1 MKIDL
6 LHNKIIAE
14 CSTESFRAQ
23 LGAAINSHFCEKY
36 GSEIL
41 GVQMYEDH
49 LSSRFYD
56 GKTFYY
62 PLSVKTEQGVFAE
75 WVCWTVKRG
84 AFEND
89 NPFKHTGKSQID
101 FIFPDFVPSEFTDR
115 HTARYFDGAG
125 AKLRIETPAPDYSV
139 LSGRYSQ
146 CFVDMLSEKLPKIV
160 EEAASVKGIAESGI
174 EFAVVF
180 APETYMEHTSENVTY
195 RRILLCDSGSAPRDL
210 WIKWTRLDGEGAY
223 SIADTPDEE
232 NIVFEIGEDV
242 PQKIKEKEYRFL
254 SGAGKDKYH
263 SAMGRKHITEWRE
276 VIKRAVKKG
285 ELSKVEVAD
294 CSGASFVKIKPEK
307 APVAE
312 VFGKSEIE
320 EKPEL
325 NAAEEASANEARA
338 DENDELDAI
347 LMQAKAIAD
356 GAFLGKEKEE
366 EERFAYAANESAAF
380 ARSATSAAVITEDS
394 FKPEEDE
401 ELAKAM
407 EMARL
412 ALDSMDT
419 ADNAENEDAIFIED
433 EISAEGEDEND
444 DGIFAEDEIS
454 AEDEDGILIEDEVT
468 AEDELSIAEAEA
480 DEEPMIAEAEGDAED
495 GGAEVELE
503 DDADEDRE
511 LEEMTRMA
519 LEALAL
525 ARRQSEQDTFADQIT
540 DASEDEPSGEEDE
553 LADEEESLEI
563 EELADEAEASDGEEE
578 LPETEEADFA
588 DEETD
593 GEAELIGED
602 EAAPSVIVPM
612 DPTEEEYMEG
622 EDDELY
628 AEALADARALEPDGE
643 LSDDE
648 KTPDAPESAFADS
661 TSAPDIA
668 KIREEIE
675 AKVRLEYESQARKRA
690 EEEAERLRREGEMLR
705 KENERLLELARQS
718 EVAKQLAEENH
729 KNEKEQLKAQI
740 EAGLRREAKERERLA
755 EAARLA
761 TMEQQRAELEMI
773 RAEQQRAEDEK
784 ARREAEARAEEE
796 RLAEEKRIRE
806 QKARREAEA
815 KAAQIKNYTFT
826 TKVVSLIFRK
836 SVDPNLI
843 SRIEATIK
851 ATLEYL
857 GKQSVPMKIKATIPN
872 SNMVRLEF
880 REFPEQEMELLGS
893 IVKIMGNNNL
903 GIAKAIIE

>member
-1 MKIDL
+1 
-6 LHNKIIAE
+6 
-14 CSTESFRAQ
+14 
-23 LGAAINSHFCEKY
+23 
-36 GSEIL
+36 
-41 GVQMYEDH
+41 
-49 LSSRFYD
+49 
-56 GKTFYY
+56 
-62 PLSVKTEQGVFAE
+62 
-75 WVCWTVKRG
+75 
-84 AFEND
+84 
-89 NPFKHTGKSQID
+89 
-101 FIFPDFVPSEFTDR
+101 
-115 HTARYFDGAG
+115 
-125 AKLRIETPAPDYSV
+125 
-139 LSGRYSQ
+139 
-146 CFVDMLSEKLPKIV
+146 
-160 EEAASVKGIAESGI
+160 
-174 EFAVVF
+174 
-180 APETYMEHTSENVTY
+180 
-195 RRILLCDSGSAPRDL
+195 
-210 WIKWTRLDGEGAY
+210 
-223 SIADTPDEE
+223 
-232 NIVFEIGEDV
+232 
-242 PQKIKEKEYRFL
+242 
-254 SGAGKDKYH
+254 
-263 SAMGRKHITEWRE
+263 
-276 VIKRAVKKG
+276 
-285 ELSKVEVAD
+285 
-294 CSGASFVKIKPEK
+294 
-307 APVAE
+307 
-312 VFGKSEIE
+312 
-320 EKPEL
+320 
-325 NAAEEASANEARA
+325 
-338 DENDELDAI
+338 
-347 LMQAKAIAD
+347 MQAKAIAD
-356 GAFLGKEKEE
+356 GAFLDKEKEE
-366 EERFAYAANESAAF
+366 EESFAYAANESAAF

-412 ALDSMDT
+412 ALDSMDI
-419 ADNAENEDAIFIED
+419 ADNAEN
-433 EISAEGEDEND
+433 
-444 DGIFAEDEIS
+444 
-454 AEDEDGILIEDEVT
+454 EDGILIEDEVT
-468 AEDELSIAEAEA
+468 AEDELSISEAEA
-480 DEEPMIAEAEGDAED
+480 DEEPVIAEEEVDAED
-495 GGAEVELE
+495 GGADAEAGV
-503 DDADEDRE
+503 DADEDRE

-540 DASEDEPSGEEDE
+540 GASEDEPSGEEDE
-553 LADEEESLEI
+553 LSDEAESLEI
-563 EELADEAEASDGEEE
+563 EGLADEKESLEIEGLAKAGEPLDEEE

-612 DPTEEEYMEG
+612 DPTEEEYIEG

-661 TSAPDIA
+661 TSAPDIV

-718 EVAKQLAEENH
+718 EAAKQLAEENH

-857 GKQSVPMKIKATIPN
+857 GKQNVPMKIKATIPN

>member
-6 LHNKIIAE
+6 LHNKIVAE

-89 NPFKHTGKSQID
+89 NPFKHTGKSHID

-232 NIVFEIGEDV
+232 NIAFEIGEDV

-285 ELSKVEVAD
+285 ELSKVEVAA
-294 CSGASFVKIKPEK
+294 CNGASFVKIKPEK

-325 NAAEEASANEARA
+325 NAAEEVSANEARA

-419 ADNAENEDAIFIED
+419 ADNAENEDGIFVED
-433 EISAEGEDEND
+433 EISAEG
-444 DGIFAEDEIS
+444 
-454 AEDEDGILIEDEVT
+454 EDGILIEDEVT
-468 AEDELSIAEAEA
+468 AEDELSIAEAKA
-480 DEEPMIAEAEGDAED
+480 DEEPVIEEAEGDAEN
-495 GGAEVELE
+495 GGADAELE

-540 DASEDEPSGEEDE
+540 DASEDEPSEEEDE
-553 LADEEESLEI
+553 LADEEENFEIEELVDEEESLEI
-563 EELADEAEASDGEEE
+563 EELADEAEAYDGEEE
-578 LPETEEADFA
+578 LSEDEEADFA

-612 DPTEEEYMEG
+612 DPTEEEYIEV

-643 LSDDE
+643 LSADE

-661 TSAPDIA
+661 TSAPDIV

-675 AKVRLEYESQARKRA
+675 AKVRLEYESQARRRA

-718 EVAKQLAEENH
+718 EAAKQLAEENH